1 MESSRRFDIAA
12 DIFAIMIFFAIIY
25 LTKDF
30 LSAIPLSTA
39 LIYLIKPIYASF
51 LRLTKREGI
60 SSLFSLTIV
69 FAVILAVLFG
79 LSSMLLVEILNIERS
94 GALASIKFARFSEDL
109 TIWMGGS
116 LPKPIVSYVQ
126 GIGDIPAFVA
136 SWIIPI
142 AKAQLTAI
150 VSNLP
155 LLSAETIVAIVF
167 TYYMLIDGKHILD
180 RAIELLPKTK
190 RGMFRH
196 FLKELDSIYTTL
208 FTVYFGIAIISGI
221 LAALGFYLLG
231 IPNPL
236 AWGMLVVIF
245 ALVPII
251 GAPGVYVPMAV
262 YYFLIEDYQKGIIL
276 LVFGTIVIT
285 LIPNNIIAPQLAL
298 RTAKIHPILTLLA
311 FVAPIFVIGIAGVI
325 VGPMFYGLFL
335 AIYRTKILYREI

>member
-1 MESSRRFDIAA
+1 MQPSRRFDIAS
-12 DIFAIMIFFAIIY
+12 DVFAIMIFFTIIY

-30 LSAIPLSTA
+30 ISAIPLSIA
-39 LIYLIKPIYASF
+39 LIYLNRPMYAGF

-60 SSLFSLTIV
+60 SSSFSLIII

-79 LSSMLLVEILNIERS
+79 LSSVLLVEILNIERS
-94 GALASIKFARFSEDL
+94 GALASIKFASISENL
-109 TIWMGGS
+109 IIWMEGS
-116 LPKPIVSYVQ
+116 LPKPIVSNVQ
-126 GIGDIPAFVA
+126 GVGNIPAFVA

-142 AKAQLTAI
+142 AETQLSAI

-155 LLSAETIVAIVF
+155 LLSAETIAAIIF

-180 RAIELLPKTK
+180 QALELLPKTR
-190 RGMFRH
+190 RGIFRH

-208 FTVYFGIAIISGI
+208 FTVYFGVAIISGI

-245 ALVPII
+245 ALIPII
-251 GAPGVYVPMAV
+251 GPPGVYVPMAV
-262 YYFLIEDYQKGIIL
+262 YYFLIEDYQRGIIL

-311 FVAPIFVIGIAGVI
+311 FVGPIFVIGIAGVI
-325 VGPMFYGLFL
+325 VGPIFYGLFL
-335 AIYRTKILYREI
+335 AIYRTKMLYRDI